1 MSKFAIDFSNE
12 KSRTKQCFRDE
23 CDINNIMSK
32 YVKTGQLP
40 SLIKENP
47 QYGDFSEPLDYQK
60 ALDLVSFADEQFS
73 ALPSG
78 LRKKFS
84 NDPLE
89 FLNFVHNPD
98 NIQEMY
104 DLGLAV
110 KPVVI
115 EEKVIE
121 EK

>member
-1 MSKFAIDFSNE
+1 MSKYSIDFSNE
-12 KSRTKQCFRDE
+12 KSITKQCFKDE

-47 QYGDFSEPLDYQK
+47 QYGDFSFPLDYQK

-84 NDPLE
+84 NDPVE
-89 FLNFVHNPD
+89 FLNFVHDPS
-98 NIQEMY
+98 NIDEMY
-104 DLGLAV
+104 ELGLAV
-110 KPVVI
+110 KSVEKDVKV
-115 EEKVIE
+115 EE
-121 EK
+121 